1 MNQKSIAVLP
11 FNNISSDTENE
22 YFADGITEELIITL
36 GKIEGLKVTART
48 SSFAYKGKKTDVRTI
63 GNELGV
69 STVLEGS
76 IRTSGK
82 RIRITTQ
89 LIRTDNGFHIWA
101 ESFDRELTDIFQLQD
116 EISLLIAE
124 KIRENFGHIEIEDH
138 LVQAK
143 TSNIESYQQY
153 LKGRFYQLNWKL
165 EDFSRAIDC
174 YKLSIKLDPQYYQP
188 YFGIVQCYSI
198 LASWDFMDKQ
208 KALKEANYYLK
219 KGLALY
225 SKSPEAYF
233 SQATNAFWVHWKPY
247 LGLEYLNKA
256 LILSPN
262 DTECLESS
270 AECYTALGLFD
281 KALERVNKA
290 LENNPLS
297 PNHCYTRGNI
307 HYLQGDYNE
316 ALKWMRKAQD
326 IDPKW
331 DLAIKVEACCY
342 ILQKDKPSLTRLIE
356 YYPEM
361 SNSSCLIALYEVKNE
376 NKRLS
381 PSEFGINHT
390 GYLPWEVYIPLYLG
404 NQEDAIQALKQGI
417 DKRIGQYIN
426 FRNDPLLSPLKEH
439 PTYQLLCQKTFP
451 LNETTKSVPLPK
463 QTKFPR
469 LTEEEIKVY
478 QLALSDAMDTNRIY
492 LNPDLSLRSLS
503 EQIKLHPNKLSW
515 LLNEVVGMNFN
526 EFVNKYRLEAFLYLA
541 RQPDMSHLTILGLAY
556 ECGFNS
562 KSVFNEFFK
571 RTTGQTPSAWLRKNR

>member
-36 GKIEGLKVTART
+36 SKIEGLKVTART
-48 SSFAYKGKKTDVRTI
+48 SSFAYKGKKTDIRTI

-188 YFGIVQCYSI
+188 YFGIVQCYGI
-198 LASWDFMDKQ
+198 LASWNFMDKQ

-219 KGLALY
+219 KGLLLF
-225 SKSPEAYF
+225 SESPEAYF

-247 LGLEYLNKA
+247 LGLKHLNKA
-256 LILSPN
+256 LAISPN

-281 KALERVNKA
+281 KALEKVNKA

-307 HYLQGDYNE
+307 HYLQGDFNE

-342 ILQKDKPSLTRLIE
+342 ILQKDKPSLVQLLE

-361 SNSSCLIALYEVKNE
+361 SNSSCLISLYEVKNE

-381 PSEFGINHT
+381 PSEFGISHT

-426 FRNDPLLSPLKEH
+426 FRSDPLLSPLKEH

-451 LNETTKSVPLPK
+451 QNEATKPVSLPK

-469 LTEEEIKVY
+469 LTEQEVKIY
-478 QLALSDAMDTNRIY
+478 QAALLDVMDTNRIY
-492 LNPDLSLRSLS
+492 LDPNLTLRSLS
-503 EQIKLHPNKLSW
+503 EQINLHPNKLSW
-515 LLNEVVGMNFN
+515 LLNEIVGMNFN
-526 EFVNKYRLEAFLYLA
+526 EFVNKYRLETFQALA

-571 RTTGQTPSAWLRKNR
+571 KTIGQTPSAWLRKNR

>member
-48 SSFAYKGKKTDVRTI
+48 SSFAYRDKKTDVRTI

-82 RIRITTQ
+82 RIRITAQ

-101 ESFDRELTDIFQLQD
+101 ESFDRELIDIFQLQD

-124 KIRENFGHIEIEDH
+124 KIRENFGHIEIKDH

-188 YFGIVQCYSI
+188 YFGIVQCYGI

-219 KGLALY
+219 KGLLLY
-225 SKSPEAYF
+225 SESPEAFF

-256 LILSPN
+256 LTISPN

-281 KALERVNKA
+281 KALKRVNKA

-342 ILQKDKPSLTRLIE
+342 ILQKDKPSLIRLIE

-361 SNSSCLIALYEVKNE
+361 SNSSCLISLYEVKNE
-376 NKRLS
+376 NKHLT
-381 PSEFGINHT
+381 PSEFGIDHT

-404 NQEDAIQALKQGI
+404 DEEGAIQALKQGI

-451 LNETTKSVPLPK
+451 PNETTKPSPLPK

-469 LTEEEIKVY
+469 LTEQEVKKY
-478 QLALSDAMDTNRIY
+478 QAALSEAMDSNRIY
-492 LNPDLSLRSLS
+492 LDPDLSLRSLS

-526 EFVNKYRLEAFLYLA
+526 EFVNKYRLEAFQALA
-541 RQPDMSHLTILGLAY
+541 RQPDTNHLTILGLAY